1 MPATLATFIE
11 HGTQRG
17 GAVTRPAAIYVC
29 PQCKGP
35 LAADQQALCC
45 AACAKTY
52 AVRRDIPD
60 FIGDD
65 LRHSKN
71 WSLRHAGFFNWLAP
85 IYETKL
91 WYPIVMRLAGVKDVA
106 SLPQLISTV
115 AAMTGAV
122 SGDLLDVACGPGTFG
137 RRIAAQVTTVFG
149 IDISTGMLEQG
160 RTYAARENVPNVH
173 FARATVEALPF
184 ADARFAAALCCGS
197 LHLFE
202 DTRVALREIARTLK
216 PGAQLVGFTFAATE
230 SAFSRFALRHGGRL
244 FEAKSL
250 GEMLSETGLGD
261 YTSQT
266 FGSALLFRAR
276 KG

>member
-1 MPATLATFIE
+1 MYTTSAFAEGEIQHGETLAPAL
-11 HGTQRG
+11 
-17 GAVTRPAAIYVC
+17 AVYVC

-35 LAADQQALCC
+35 LAADQQALRC
-45 AACAKTY
+45 AACARAY
-52 AVRRDIPD
+52 PVRRDIPD

-65 LRHSKN
+65 LRHRKN
-71 WSLRHAGFFNWLAP
+71 WSLRHAGLFNWLAP

-91 WYPIVMRLAGVKDVA
+91 WYPIVMRLAGVKGVT
-106 SLPQLISTV
+106 SLPQLIGTV
-115 AAMTGAV
+115 AAMTGTV

-137 RRIAAQVTTVFG
+137 RRIATQATTVFG
-149 IDISTGMLEQG
+149 IDISAGMLEQG

-184 ADARFAAALCCGS
+184 ADRRFATALCCGS

-202 DTRVALREIARTLK
+202 DTRVALREIARTLQ

-230 SAFSRFALRHGGRL
+230 SAFSRFALRHGARL

-250 GEMLSETGLGD
+250 GETLSETGLGD
-261 YTSQT
+261 YSSQT